1 MTTNDIPVLIDGL
14 TNLVNGAV
22 SLIAYLESA
31 VVPKDR
37 KPEAPAETPEK
48 TFTYEEARAVLA
60 EKARRGCRA
69 EVKAI
74 LTQHG
79 VSQLSEV
86 KDPSVLAALVAEAE
100 AISPPF

>member
-1 MTTNDIPVLIDGL
+1 MSTNEIPVLIDGL
-14 TNLVNGAV
+14 AKLVNGAV

-31 VVPKDR
+31 MARKDR
-37 KPEAPAETPEK
+37 KPDAPAEPPEK
-48 TFTYEEARAVLA
+48 AFTYEEARAVLA

-86 KDPSVLAALVAEAE
+86 KDPSVLAAIVAEAE